1 MSARYVSR
9 ILSLVA
15 IMAAILH
22 LRLHAQESRIV
33 QRYATGT
40 AMTASDRRGTSEDGF
55 FLVRFPNVPEQSV
68 LDAWGWIKSL
78 HPRYHIVRK
87 LFPDS
92 TVVSWQSN
100 YNWKASTKLIERIYA
115 LHENDSIT
123 LIADAAGTAR
133 VLGQPAANVY
143 EIRIAVKDWPALSAD
158 PRLRLADVPRRPH
171 SESASANADL
181 SINRVNALH
190 AEMPGLRGNG
200 MRISL
205 KETLYDTLD
214 IDLHP
219 RHIRHVSEPARTE
232 THATLMATLIAGN
245 GNSGPGGLGVAP
257 RAMIA
262 SSDFSRLL
270 PDDAAIFSNLQI
282 HAQNHSYGTGIE
294 NYYGLEA
301 VAYDAQV
308 RELDTFLHVFSS
320 GNIGTD
326 APAEGIYSG
335 LTGFA
340 NLSGS
345 FKQAKNI
352 LVVGATDGNNITT
365 PRSSRGPAFDGR
377 IKPEL
382 VAYGEGGTSDA
393 AALVSGIGLLLQ
405 EQFRLQ
411 SGAAPSAALLAA
423 ILINSAKDLGT
434 PGPDFITGFGA
445 VDAHAAARTI
455 LDHSYATGIV
465 GQGNT
470 FQMPVP
476 AGTGTLRVTM
486 RYTDREAPAN
496 SVRALANDL
505 DLWLTDA
512 SGNRFD
518 PWTLSTFPHKD
529 SLTRAAI
536 PGRDSLNNTEQVLA
550 RSAAG
555 GLTVH
560 VQGRNVSGSQTFALA
575 WQWIPDGY
583 FEWDAPATG
592 ETLDAGV
599 AATLRWSTN
608 ISGPGKI
615 FYQQGESGNWQPLTD
630 VQDVNEGQAKWET
643 PPAFGPMQLRMDV
656 AGKSFTGP
664 QFLVAPRLRPATG
677 FICKDSALVW
687 WAAASG
693 AFRYRVYA
701 LENDA
706 YRLLS
711 ETADTT
717 FAFRTST
724 VVSGIVAVSAIAQ
737 QEGPRSPAHR
747 FSANAPGCYVRNFTA
762 DLDASGA
769 VQLQLELG
777 TPVGLRNIRW
787 FRQGMLL
794 GSTTPGNGF
803 VYAATDER
811 PPQGITYYYAELELA
826 NGRLILTD
834 AVPVAHTG
842 ADEYLLFPNPAGE
855 WIRLLAKGLRGQQ
868 IVVTDM
874 QGRVRK
880 SLRMESLQQEIPL
893 IGLPAGNYW
902 IGVYENGKR
911 QFGTR
916 FVKVR

>member
-22 LRLHAQESRIV
+22 LRLPAQESRIV
-33 QRYATGT
+33 QRYASGT
-40 AMTASDRRGTSEDGF
+40 AMTASARQGAPDGGF

-68 LDAWGWIKSL
+68 LDSWGWIKSL
-78 HPRYHIVRK
+78 HPRYHIVSK
-87 LFPDS
+87 LLPDS
-92 TVVSWQSN
+92 TVLTWSSN
-100 YNWKASTKLIERIYA
+100 HNWKASTKLIDRLYA
-115 LHENDSIT
+115 LHDQDSVT
-123 LIADAAGTAR
+123 LIADAAGTAH
-133 VLGQPAANVY
+133 VLRQPAANVY
-143 EIRIAVKDWPALSAD
+143 EIRIAVKDWPAFAAD
-158 PRLRLADVPRRPH
+158 PRLHLADVLRHPH
-171 SESASANADL
+171 TESASANADL
-181 SINRVNALH
+181 SVDRVNALH
-190 AEMPGLRGNG
+190 AEMPALRGNG

-219 RHIRHVSEPARTE
+219 RHIRHGGEPARTE

-245 GNSGPGGLGVAP
+245 GNSGPGSLGAAP
-257 RAMIA
+257 RGMIA

-270 PDDAAIFSNLQI
+270 PDDAGIFSTLQI

-326 APAEGIYSG
+326 APAEGIYAG

-352 LVVGATDGNNITT
+352 LVIGATDGNRTAA

-411 SGAAPSAALLAA
+411 SGAAPSAALMAA
-423 ILINSAKDLGT
+423 VLINSARDLGA

-445 VDAHAAARTI
+445 VDARAAVRTVV
-455 LDHSYATGIV
+455 DRRYATGRV
-465 GQGNT
+465 GQGNA

-486 RYTDREAPAN
+486 RYTDLEAPAN
-496 SVRALANDL
+496 SARALTNDL

-512 SGNRFD
+512 AGNRFG
-518 PWTLSTFPHKD
+518 PWTLSAFPHKD
-529 SLTRAAI
+529 SLTRTAI
-536 PGRDSLNNTEQVLA
+536 PGRDSLNNTEQVQA

-555 GLTVH
+555 GLTIH
-560 VQGRNVSGSQTFALA
+560 VQGRKVSGLQTFALA
-575 WQWIPDGY
+575 WQWIPDNY
-583 FEWDAPATG
+583 FEWDAPAIA
-592 ETLDAGV
+592 ETLDAR
-599 AATLRWSTN
+599 ARATLRWSTN
-608 ISGPGKI
+608 IGGPGKI
-615 FYQQGESGNWQPLTD
+615 FYRQGDSGNWQPLAN
-630 VQDVNEGQAKWET
+630 VLNVEEGQAGWET

-677 FICKDSALVW
+677 FICEDSALVW
-687 WAAASG
+687 WAAAPG
-693 AFRYRVYA
+693 ASRYRVYA

-706 YRLLS
+706 YRLLG
-711 ETADTT
+711 ETVDTT
-717 FAFRTST
+717 FAFRPST
-724 VVSGIVAVSAIAQ
+724 VVSGIVAVSAVAQ
-737 QEGPRSPAHR
+737 QEGARSAAHR

-762 DLDASGA
+762 DLDAAGA

-787 FRQGMLL
+787 FRQGMVL
-794 GSTTPGNGF
+794 GSETPGNGF

-811 PPQGITYYYAELELA
+811 PPQGIVYYYAELELA
-826 NGRLILTD
+826 NGRRILTD
-834 AVPVAHTG
+834 AVPVAVTG
-842 ADEYLLFPNPAGE
+842 ADEYVLFPNPAGE

-893 IGLPAGNYW
+893 GGLPAGNYW
-902 IGVYENGKR
+902 IGVYEDGKR
-911 QFGTR
+911 QFGAR